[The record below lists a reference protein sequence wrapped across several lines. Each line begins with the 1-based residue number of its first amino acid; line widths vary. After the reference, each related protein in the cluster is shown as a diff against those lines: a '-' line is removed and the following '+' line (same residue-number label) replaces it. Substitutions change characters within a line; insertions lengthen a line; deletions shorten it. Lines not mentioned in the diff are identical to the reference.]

1 MLKNTL
7 MFVLLFIV
15 SLFSLT
21 FALIMLYSSPDE
33 TVHTLEASL
42 FILAGSLASSSIMY
56 SIDLSI
62 EKGYI
67 MKAIYA
73 IYTILF
79 TASYAAVGLICK
91 YASPSNTADTTA
103 MGISFLAATIVLI
116 GAIFAIKQTKRVSY
130 E

>member
-42 FILAGSLASSSIMY
+42 FILAGSLAAGSILY

-62 EKGYI
+62 EKGYLI
-67 MKAIYA
+67 KAIYA
-73 IYTILF
+73 IYTIMF
-79 TASYAAVGLICK
+79 TIACVNVGLICK

-103 MGISFLAATIVLI
+103 MGISFLAATIVII
-116 GAIFAIKQTKRVSY
+116 GAIFTIKHSKGVSD